1 MIIRKPLITEKSLKE
16 TALNR
21 YSFLVDPQATKGQIK
36 SEIESLFKV
45 NVVNVKTSIYK
56 PRRFRSAR
64 TGHYRLSRSYKKA
77 VVELKPKQS
86 IKYFETK

>member
-21 YSFLVDPQATKGQIK
+21 FTFIVSPSATKGQIK
-36 SEIESLFKV
+36 SEIEQMFKV
-45 NVVNVKTSIYK
+45 DVVNVKTSLYK
-56 PRRFRSAR
+56 STRARSAKS
-64 TGHYRLSRSYKKA
+64 GHYRQSKAYKKA
-77 VVELKPKQS
+77 VVELKPKQT

>member
-1 MIIRKPLITEKSLKE
+1 MIIKKPLITEKTLKE

-21 YSFLVDPQATKGQIK
+21 HTFLVDPQATKGQIK
-36 SEIESLFKV
+36 SEVESLFKV
-45 NVVNVKTSIYK
+45 NVVGVKTSLYK

-64 TGHYRLSRSYKKA
+64 TGHYRQSRSYKKA
-77 VVELKPKQS
+77 IVELKPKQS